1 MANKTKP
8 NSKMIETGNYIYIY
22 NLGVK
27 VNIPVYPENITD
39 SLQSNFQQTNALAR
53 TAPVFTY
60 QNSGPRSMNFQIAL
74 HREMLDDANKGGL
87 SNAELYVGEDYI
99 DYLIRNLQAI
109 ALPTYNEGSKAVVP
123 PQVAVRIGEGDDI
136 FIRGVVVGAVTVGY
150 SLPILSNGKYAQVSI
165 AFSVYETEPFDAKL
179 VSQMGSFRGIV
190 GAFKNGQITQ
200 EG

>member
-1 MANKTKP
+1 MADRRKP
-8 NSKMIETGNYIYIY
+8 NSRMIETGNYIYIY
-22 NLGVK
+22 NLGTL
-27 VNIPVYPENITD
+27 VNIPVYPESITD

-53 TAPVFTY
+53 TSPVFTY
-60 QNSGPRSMNFQIAL
+60 QNSGPRSMTFQFTM

-136 FIRGVVVGAVTVGY
+136 FIKGVVHGGVQVGY

-165 AFSVYETEPFDAKL
+165 SFTVYETQPFDAKQ
-179 VSQMGSFRGIV
+179 VSQLGSFRGIV
-190 GAFKNGQITQ
+190 STFKDGKLTQ

>member
-1 MANKTKP
+1 MPNNTKP
-8 NSKMIETGNYIYIY
+8 NSKMIKTGNYIYIY
-22 NLGVK
+22 NLDTLI
-27 VNIPVYPENITD
+27 NIPVYPESILD

-60 QNSGPRSMNFQIAL
+60 QNSGPRSMAFQFNF

-109 ALPTYNEGSKAVVP
+109 ALPTYNISSKSVVP
-123 PQVAVRIGEGDDI
+123 PMVAVRIGEGDDI
-136 FIRGVVVGAVTVGY
+136 FIKGVVIGGVSVGY

-165 AFSVYETEPFDAKL
+165 SFTVYETDPYDAKL
-179 VSQMGSFRGIV
+179 VSQLGSFRGITS
-190 GAFKNGQITQ
+190 AFKDGQITT

>member
-1 MANKTKP
+1 MADKNKP
-8 NSKMIETGNYIYIY
+8 NSKMIKTGNYIYIY
-22 NLGVK
+22 NLDTLI
-27 VNIPVYPENITD
+27 NIPVYPESIQD

-60 QNSGPRSMNFQIAL
+60 QNSGPRSMNFQFNF

-109 ALPTYNEGSKAVVP
+109 ALPTYNVSSKSVVP
-123 PQVAVRIGEGDDI
+123 PMVAVRIGEGDDI
-136 FIRGVVVGAVTVGY
+136 FIKGVVVGAVTVGY
-150 SLPILSNGKYAQVSI
+150 ALPVLSNGKYAQVSI
-165 AFSVYETEPFDAKL
+165 SFTVYEVDPYDAKL
-179 VSQMGSFRGIV
+179 VSQMGSFRGITS
-190 GAFKNGQITQ
+190 AFKDGQITQ